1 MDEKPAPVD
10 RGGDPLWGY
19 NPISRRY
26 VKRTG
31 SIWRRLVKSGV
42 VDDEEV
48 RQQLAN
54 PRTGTPRLPRP
65 QNVVLKAEQDHV
77 RDVISDNFDASRLT
91 GAQLASIAD
100 QIARMGLGSGASSQR
115 PQESRRRPKKAW
127 RPASDEDSETDEAD
141 SLTETT
147 AASAS
152 ESDAPDR
159 TTVARAVAER
169 LHAPPAQSRPA
180 AGVAIKVVRPSRRP
194 R

>member
-1 MDEKPAPVD
+1 MNDEKPASVD

-77 RDVISDNFDASRLT
+77 RDVITDNFDASRLT

-100 QIARMGLGSGASSQR
+100 QIARMGLGSGAQR
-115 PQESRRRPKKAW
+115 PQEPRRRPKKAW
-127 RPASDEDSETDEAD
+127 RPADDEGSETDED
-141 SLTETT
+141 DLTETT
-147 AASAS
+147 AASES
-152 ESDAPDR
+152 EADAPDR

-180 AGVAIKVVRPSRRP
+180 PGVAIKVVRPSRRP

>member
-1 MDEKPAPVD
+1 MDEEKPAPVD

-65 QNVVLKAEQDHV
+65 QNVVLKAEADHV

-100 QIARMGLGSGASSQR
+100 QIARMGLGSGAQR
-115 PQESRRRPKKAW
+115 PQEPRRRPKKAW
-127 RPASDEDSETDEAD
+127 RAADDEDSLTDED
-141 SLTETT
+141 DLTETT

-152 ESDAPDR
+152 DADAAAPDR

-180 AGVAIKVVRPSRRP
+180 PGVAIKVVRPTRRSR
-194 R
+194 